1 MMIRSAIPNL
11 LTAANLVCGVLA
23 IVQVLYFGDLVFAS
37 YLIMASLLF
46 DLLDGAVARL
56 LKVDGELGKQLD
68 SLADV
73 VSFGVLPGLMLFK
86 LGMENAEV
94 MGFWNCFAFLV
105 PVFAALRLAKFNIDT
120 RQSYY
125 FIGLPTPAATV
136 FVISLPLVLF
146 VDGLEAA
153 GILFYNPLFLAL
165 ISLFLSVL
173 MVAPIPLLSLKASKG
188 KKPSKLIW
196 VIGGLGILSFSFF
209 HFLALP
215 IVILLYLFL
224 SLLFFKPHEVQS

>member
-1 MMIRSAIPNL
+1 MIRSAIPNL
-11 LTAANLVCGVLA
+11 LTASNLLCGVIA
-23 IVQVLYFGDLVFAS
+23 VVQVLHFNNLVLAS
-37 YLIMASLLF
+37 YLIFASLLF

-68 SLADV
+68 SLADM
-73 VSFGVLPGLMLFK
+73 VSFGLLPGVMLFK
-86 LGMENAEV
+86 LGMENSE
-94 MGFWNCFAFLV
+94 GIEFWNYFAFLV

-120 RQSYY
+120 RQTYY
-125 FIGLPTPAATV
+125 FIGLPTPAATA
-136 FVISLPLVLF
+136 FVVSFPLVLF
-146 VDGLEAA
+146 IDGFEAA
-153 GILFYNPLFLAL
+153 GILFYNPIFLAV
-165 ISLFLSVL
+165 IAIFLSAM

>member
-1 MMIRSAIPNL
+1 MIRSALPNL
-11 LTAANLVCGVLA
+11 LTASNLLCGVLA
-23 IVQVLYFGDLVFAS
+23 IVQVLYFNDLVLAS
-37 YLIMASLLF
+37 YLIFASLLF
-46 DLLDGAVARL
+46 DLLDGALARA

-68 SLADV
+68 SLADAI
-73 VSFGVLPGLMLFK
+73 SFGVLPGLMLFK
-86 LGMENAEV
+86 LGMQDSEV
-94 MGFWNCFAFLV
+94 MGFWNYFAFLV
-105 PVFAALRLAKFNIDT
+105 PVFAAFRLAKFNIDT

-136 FVISLPLVLF
+136 FVISFPLILF
-146 VDGLEAA
+146 VDGFEAA
-153 GILFYNPLFLAL
+153 GLLFYNPIFLAV
-165 ISLFLSVL
+165 ISVFLSI
-173 MVAPIPLLSLKASKG
+173 MMIAPIPLLSLKASKG

-196 VIGGLGILSFSFF
+196 LLGGLGIVSFSFF

>member
-1 MMIRSAIPNL
+1 MIRSALPNL
-11 LTAANLVCGVLA
+11 LTASNLLCGVLA
-23 IVQVLYFGDLVFAS
+23 IVQVLYFNDLVLAS
-37 YLIMASLLF
+37 YLIFASLLF
-46 DLLDGAVARL
+46 DLLDGALARA

-68 SLADV
+68 SLADAI
-73 VSFGVLPGLMLFK
+73 SFGVLPGLMLFK
-86 LGMENAEV
+86 LGMQDSEV
-94 MGFWNCFAFLV
+94 MGFWNYFAFLV
-105 PVFAALRLAKFNIDT
+105 PVFAAFRLAKFNIDT

-136 FVISLPLVLF
+136 FVISFPLILF
-146 VDGLEAA
+146 VDGFEAA
-153 GILFYNPLFLAL
+153 GLLFYNPIFLAV
-165 ISLFLSVL
+165 ISVFLSI
-173 MVAPIPLLSLKASKG
+173 MMIAPIPLLSLKASKG